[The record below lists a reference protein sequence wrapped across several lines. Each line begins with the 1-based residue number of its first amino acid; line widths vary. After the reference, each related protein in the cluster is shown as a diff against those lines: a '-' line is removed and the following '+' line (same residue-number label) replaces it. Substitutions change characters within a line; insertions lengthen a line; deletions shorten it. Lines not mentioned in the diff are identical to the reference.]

1 LRALPSESV
10 QLTRLGS
17 PLRDRTTAFLIV
29 GFIAGAI
36 YLNALPNQFAYDDH
50 HIVSINTAIQSIET
64 LPGSLL
70 APYWP
75 DEYGQEL
82 GLWRPVTTGLLGVQ
96 YILGGG
102 DALLFHTVN
111 ILVHIVTSVLV
122 LALFL
127 ELLPLAAAFAGAVVF
142 AVHPVHVEAVANI
155 VGFSEL
161 LSTAAII
168 GACLV
173 HIRAGPRSDWRS
185 ALGIGALYL
194 IGFGAKESGVT
205 LPGLIFLVDACRGRI
220 SFGDVPRYLADRW
233 RIYLVMLLVAIGLLL
248 GRFAVLGSIASPF
261 APVGAEVLLEIPR
274 IWTLSDIWMH
284 YVRLWV
290 FPLDLS
296 ADYSPNIIPAS
307 FGWRPESILGAS
319 LAIMVLAIS
328 FVAWRRPDMKSG
340 SDTSKAAAFGVV
352 WFMIAISPTSNTIFL
367 SGVLMAERVL
377 YLPSV
382 GLAAATGWLIV
393 RLARDRRRLA
403 WGGLCVAVIASTARV
418 WTRNPTWYD
427 TDTMISV
434 LIRDYPQTGRSQ
446 WALGD
451 QFFLQGRK
459 SEGLKAYRAAVDLL
473 GPQHALILTVSR
485 HMMAM
490 ERYPPAEAL
499 LGYLIRAEPEFPH
512 AYRILADLRAEYG
525 DPVGAEAYA
534 REALARLEVDP
545 TRAHILAWALS
556 AQGRHDEALQAKEE
570 ALEQGGAI
578 FWQAYVYEAYMAERR
593 GDTVA
598 ALAAVDTAWARV
610 LTNIGRATLDS
621 VRVADFGLEPLLPDS
636 MAVGSLL
643 SGRDPNR

>member
-1 LRALPSESV
+1 MAFRSESV
-10 QLTRLGS
+10 HLTRLGS
-17 PLRDRTTAFLIV
+17 PLRDRTSAFLIV
-29 GFIAGAI
+29 GFIAGAL

-50 HIVSINTAIQSIET
+50 HIISVNTAIHSIET
-64 LPGSLL
+64 LPGSLV

-75 DEYGQEL
+75 DEYGEEL
-82 GLWRPVTTGLLGVQ
+82 GLWRPVTTGLLGIQ

-111 ILVHIVTSVLV
+111 LLIHMVTSVLV
-122 LALFL
+122 LALLL
-127 ELLPLAAAFAGAVVF
+127 ELMSLAAAFVGALVF

-168 GACLV
+168 GACLL

-185 ALGIGALYL
+185 ALAIGGLYL

-205 LPGLIFLVDACRGRI
+205 LPGLIFLLDAARGRI
-220 SFGDVPRYLADRW
+220 SISDVPRYVADRW
-233 RIYLVMLLVAIGLLL
+233 RTYLVMLCVAIGLLA
-248 GRFAVLGSIASPF
+248 GRFAILGSIASPF

-274 IWTLSDIWMH
+274 IWTLSDVWMH

-296 ADYSPNIIPAS
+296 ADYSPNIIPVS
-307 FGWRPESILGAS
+307 FGWRAESIVGAFLALLVLGIA
-319 LAIMVLAIS
+319 
-328 FVAWRRPDMKSG
+328 FVAWRRPDMKGG

-352 WFMIAISPTSNTIFL
+352 WFMISISPTSNTLFL

-393 RLARDRRRLA
+393 RLAQDRRRLA
-403 WGGLCVAVIASTARV
+403 WGGLCVAVIASSVRV
-418 WTRNPTWYD
+418 WTRNPTWHD
-427 TDTMISV
+427 TDTMIAV
-434 LIRDYPQTGRSQ
+434 LIRDYPYTGRSQ

-451 QFFLQGRK
+451 QFFLRGRE
-459 SEGLKAYRAAVDLL
+459 SEGLRAYRAAVDLL
-473 GPQHALILTVSR
+473 GPQHALILTVAG

-490 ERYPPAEAL
+490 ERYPPAETL
-499 LGYLIRAEPEFPH
+499 LGSLTREQPEFPH
-512 AYRILADLRAEYG
+512 AFRMLADLRAEYG
-525 DPVGAEAYA
+525 DAFGTEEYA
-534 REALARLEVDP
+534 REALALRDVDP
-545 TRAHILAWALS
+545 TRAHLLAWALA
-556 AQGRHDEALQAKEE
+556 AQGRYDEALEAKED

-578 FWQAYVYEAYMAERR
+578 FWQAYVYEAYMADRR
-593 GDTVA
+593 GDTVR
-598 ALAAVDTAWARV
+598 ALAAVDTAWAQV

-621 VRVADFGLEPLLPDS
+621 VRVADFGLQPLLPDS
-636 MAVGSLL
+636 LAVGSLV